1 MLLELVQQRLVG
13 DTTLKCTL
21 DKTSLRRIFDL
32 LTGFNLQLLFERG
45 SGLREVKVTSLLP
58 AKKKKPKKK
67 RRKFGDED
75 DPDDGTFAAPA
86 GCGGG
91 GAYAR
96 LVYDAEL
103 GRTTWK
109 MPSPAKP
116 TRKSA
121 RKTN

>member
-45 SGLREVKVTSLLP
+45 SGLCKVKVINLN
-58 AKKKKPKKK
+58 KKKPKKK

-86 GCGGG
+86 GCGP
-91 GAYAR
+91 R
-96 LVYDAEL
+96 LVYDSDL
-103 GRTTWK
+103 RQTIWK
-109 MPSPAKP
+109 MPSP

-121 RKTN
+121 RNNN